1 MSMDCPAVNFH
12 GIELQSHEK
21 GGSKQNSFC
30 ALRTPSNL
38 EEHEILTSSGLYQ
51 RVYVQPNKNKTAII
65 TYHDIGTN
73 HTSFLSLF
81 NNPEMRVIT
90 ENFTVYHICAP
101 GHHENATNI
110 SFGLIPKITP
120 LSPNDEPGQDQVLL
134 SSQPDI
140 QKQRQSV
147 SSVTGSRGSI
157 FEAVRRRSSLLMN
170 RSRYPNMD
178 QLADMITSV
187 LVHFGIN
194 YFLGFGMGAGSNIL
208 ARYALRYP
216 DQVLGL
222 FLINPNAST
231 HGYYQWFRNVW
242 SDLPALERGVLTD
255 NLMSQLEAHWFGFGL
270 VENADVANF
279 YESLTRSL
287 NPANLAGYIRSY
299 VDRTP
304 LPLVRPILGPPMP
317 DAQTNP
323 NEEPTV
329 ILTEVCLVTGD
340 RAVELSRALADMN
353 GRMDPKRTQFL
364 MMPDC
369 TGMVMEENPSKLIM
383 NFLHF
388 LRSIG
393 LVVNLTPEKMLKQA
407 TDLQQSMLDEL
418 PETCLPAKLV
428 VEPEV

>member
-1 MSMDCPAVNFH
+1 MSPHMNMDCPAVNFH

-21 GGSKQNSFC
+21 GDSKQNSFC
-30 ALRTPSNL
+30 ALRTLTNL

-110 SFGLIPKITP
+110 SFG
-120 LSPNDEPGQDQVLL
+120 EPGQDQVLL

-140 QKQRQSV
+140 QKQRQSI

-157 FEAVRRRSSLLMN
+157 FEAVRRRSSLILN
-170 RSRYPNMD
+170 RSRYPSMD
-178 QLADMITSV
+178 QLADMITSI

-304 LPLVRPILGPPMP
+304 LPLVRPIPGPPMP
-317 DAQTNP
+317 DTHTNP
-323 NEEPTV
+323 NEEPSV

-393 LVVNLTPEKMLKQA
+393 HVINLTPEKMRQQA
-407 TDLQQSMLDEL
+407 TDLQQSMLEEL

-428 VEPEV
+428 MEPEV

>member
-1 MSMDCPAVNFH
+1 M
-12 GIELQSHEK
+12 
-21 GGSKQNSFC
+21 
-30 ALRTPSNL
+30 
-38 EEHEILTSSGLYQ
+38 
-51 RVYVQPNKNKTAII
+51 RVCHNKNQ
-65 TYHDIGTN
+65 
-73 HTSFLSLF
+73 SLK
-81 NNPEMRVIT
+81 NLP
-90 ENFTVYHICAP
+90 
-101 GHHENATNI
+101 
-110 SFGLIPKITP
+110 S
-120 LSPNDEPGQDQVLL
+120 
-134 SSQPDI
+134 
-140 QKQRQSV
+140 
-147 SSVTGSRGSI
+147 GSI
-157 FEAVRRRSSLLMN
+157 AETIVLTR

-178 QLADMITSV
+178 QLADMITSI

-231 HGYYQWFRNVW
+231 HGYYQWFRNIW

-255 NLMSQLEAHWFGFGL
+255 NLMSQLEAHWFGYGL
-270 VENADVANF
+270 VENVDVANF

-304 LPLVRPILGPPMP
+304 LPLVRPVGLPMP
-317 DAQTNP
+317 DAQANP
-323 NEEPTV
+323 NEEPSV

-364 MMPDC
+364 MDIL
-369 TGMVMEENPSKLIM
+369 EI
-383 NFLHF
+383 
-388 LRSIG
+388 
-393 LVVNLTPEKMLKQA
+393 VNLTPEKMRQQA
-407 TDLQQSMLDEL
+407 IDLQQSMLEEL
-418 PETCLPAKLV
+418 PETCLPAKLI

>member
-1 MSMDCPAVNFH
+1 MDCPAVNFH
-12 GIELQSHEK
+12 GIELQSQEK
-21 GGSKQNSFC
+21 GDSKQHSFL
-30 ALRTPSNL
+30 AVRTANL

-51 RVYVQPNKNKTAII
+51 RVYVQPNKNKTALI

-90 ENFTVYHICAP
+90 EHFTVYHICAP
-101 GHHENATNI
+101 GHHENAPNL
-110 SFGLIPKITP
+110 SFG
-120 LSPNDEPGQDQVLL
+120 
-134 SSQPDI
+134 
-140 QKQRQSV
+140 
-147 SSVTGSRGSI
+147 
-157 FEAVRRRSSLLMN
+157 
-170 RSRYPNMD
+170 SRYPNMD
-178 QLADMITSV
+178 QLADMITSI

-255 NLMSQLEAHWFGFGL
+255 NLMSQLEAHWFGYGL
-270 VENADVANF
+270 VENVDVANF

-304 LPLVRPILGPPMP
+304 LPLVRPVGLPMP
-317 DAQTNP
+317 DAQANP
-323 NEEPTV
+323 NEEPSV

-369 TGMVMEENPSKLIM
+369 TGMVMEENPNKLIM

-393 LVVNLTPEKMLKQA
+393 LVVNLTPEKMRQQA
-407 TDLQQSMLDEL
+407 IDLQQSMLEEL
-418 PETCLPAKLV
+418 PETCLPAKLI

>member
-1 MSMDCPAVNFH
+1 MDCPAVNFH

-21 GGSKQNSFC
+21 GDSKQSSFC
-30 ALRTPSNL
+30 APRTPSNL

-110 SFGLIPKITP
+110 SFG
-120 LSPNDEPGQDQVLL
+120 EPGQDQVLL

-393 LVVNLTPEKMLKQA
+393 LVVNLTPEKMRQQA
-407 TDLQQSMLDEL
+407 TDLQQSMLEEL

-428 VEPEV
+428 MEPEV

>member
-21 GGSKQNSFC
+21 GDSKQNSFC

-110 SFGLIPKITP
+110 SFG
-120 LSPNDEPGQDQVLL
+120 
-134 SSQPDI
+134 
-140 QKQRQSV
+140 
-147 SSVTGSRGSI
+147 
-157 FEAVRRRSSLLMN
+157 
-170 RSRYPNMD
+170 SRYPNMD

-393 LVVNLTPEKMLKQA
+393 LVVNLTPEKMRQLA
-407 TDLQQSMLDEL
+407 TDLQQSMLEEL

>member
-1 MSMDCPAVNFH
+1 MDCPAVNFH
-12 GIELQSHEK
+12 GIELQSQEK
-21 GGSKQNSFC
+21 GDSKQHSFL
-30 ALRTPSNL
+30 AVRTANL

-51 RVYVQPNKNKTAII
+51 RVYVQPNKNKTALI

-90 ENFTVYHICAP
+90 EHFTVYHICAP
-101 GHHENATNI
+101 GHHENAPNL
-110 SFGLIPKITP
+110 SFG
-120 LSPNDEPGQDQVLL
+120 EPGQDQVLL
-134 SSQPDI
+134 SQPDM
-140 QKQRQSV
+140 QKQRQSI
-147 SSVTGSRGSI
+147 SSVSGSRGSI
-157 FEAVRRRSSLLMN
+157 FEAVRRRSSLLLN

-178 QLADMITSV
+178 QLADMITSI

-255 NLMSQLEAHWFGFGL
+255 NLMSQLEAHWFGYGL
-270 VENADVANF
+270 VENVDVANF

-304 LPLVRPILGPPMP
+304 LPLVRPVGLPMP
-317 DAQTNP
+317 DAQANP
-323 NEEPTV
+323 NEEPSV

-369 TGMVMEENPSKLIM
+369 TGMVMEENPNKLIM

-393 LVVNLTPEKMLKQA
+393 LVVNLTPEKMRQQA
-407 TDLQQSMLDEL
+407 IDLQQSMLEEL
-418 PETCLPAKLV
+418 PETCLPAKLI

>member
-1 MSMDCPAVNFH
+1 MDCPPVNFQ

-21 GGSKQNSFC
+21 GDSGKHSFC
-30 ALRTPSNL
+30 ARRTSANL

-90 ENFTVYHICAP
+90 EHFTVYHICAP
-101 GHHENATNI
+101 GHHENAANI
-110 SFGLIPKITP
+110 NFGDPA
-120 LSPNDEPGQDQVLL
+120 NPGQDQVLL
-134 SSQPDI
+134 SQPDL

-147 SSVTGSRGSI
+147 SSISGSRGSI
-157 FEAVRRRSSLLMN
+157 FEAVRRRSSLLLN
-170 RSRYPNMD
+170 RFVKFITPGKESSRYPDMD
-178 QLADMITSV
+178 QLADMITSI

-194 YFLGFGMGAGSNIL
+194 YFLGFGMGAGSNVL

-222 FLINPNAST
+222 FLINPNATT

-255 NLMSQLEAHWFGFGL
+255 SLMSQLEAHWFGYGL
-270 VENADVANF
+270 VENIDIANF
-279 YESLTRSL
+279 YESLARSL
-287 NPANLAGYIRSY
+287 NPTNLAGYIRSY

-304 LPLVRPILGPPMP
+304 IHLVRPIGPPMP
-317 DAQTNP
+317 SDNETST
-323 NEEPTV
+323 NEEPSV
-329 ILTEVCLVTGD
+329 IQTEVCLVTGD
-340 RAVELSRALADMN
+340 RAVELSRALAEMN

-369 TGMVMEENPSKLIM
+369 TGMVMEENPDKLVM

-393 LVVNLTPEKMLKQA
+393 LVVSLTPDKLRQQA
-407 TDLQQSMLDEL
+407 SEIQQSLLEEL
-418 PETCLPAKLV
+418 PEMCLPAQLV
-428 VEPEV
+428 MEPEV